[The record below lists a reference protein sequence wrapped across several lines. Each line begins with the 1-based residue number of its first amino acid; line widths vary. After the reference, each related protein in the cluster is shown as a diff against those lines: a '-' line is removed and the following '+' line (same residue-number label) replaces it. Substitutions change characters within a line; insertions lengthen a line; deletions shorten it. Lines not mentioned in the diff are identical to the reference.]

1 MLAHI
6 AANIPELACSHE
18 KRCTPHLSGGP
29 RRSGSRSPSNVVMHR
44 RLGRR
49 KHRCVFLA
57 SYYLYHAFILYILL
71 SLSNRHQTSSR
82 FSFSYILHTPFRLT
96 GACPGLQSGHFSLRL
111 HPLNNLFIHNRASPF
126 IYLQP
131 RITTLL
137 FILIAQLDM
146 TSLTNSD
153 KTPNF

>member
-1 MLAHI
+1 MARYHTIGLQLYNDRSAH
-6 AANIPELACSHE
+6 NGRSAC
-18 KRCTPHLSGGP
+18 
-29 RRSGSRSPSNVVMHR
+29 RSSTEFASPQFLSNVVMHR

-49 KHRCVFLA
+49 QHRCVFLA